1 MLKLSMQISNFN
13 LLKNS
18 RLAMGASLLIISLL
32 CASLIAK
39 EANRTVM
46 VWATKTDLAPGEVI
60 TESDLSSVTVLLPQ
74 SANNYLSSNAKII
87 GAYVITKVN
96 SGDLIPAASV
106 SNSAETLNA
115 RLFPLTTEI
124 TDMPLGLGRGSVIDI
139 YAINKRDT
147 KSISSP
153 VLLASDVSVSNIL
166 ERNNSGIASVV
177 VILRNEQVL
186 PLLEV
191 VADSRLIIV
200 RSD

>member
-1 MLKLSMQISNFN
+1 MLKLSMQISNIN

-18 RLAMGASLLIISLL
+18 RLAIGVSLFIISLM

-46 VWATKTDLAPGEVI
+46 VWATKTDLAPGAVI
-60 TESDLSSVTVLLPQ
+60 TESDITSVAVLLPQ
-74 SANNYLSSNAKII
+74 TANNYLSSSAKII

-106 SNSAETLNA
+106 SNSAETLNE

-124 TDMPLGLGRGSVIDI
+124 TDMPLGLSRGSVIDI

-153 VLLASDVSVSNIL
+153 VLLASDISVSHIL

-200 RSD
+200 RSY

>member
-1 MLKLSMQISNFN
+1 MQISNFN